1 MTPGERMAKERSGV
15 GRTLGELRRRH
26 VFRVVGVYAIAAW
39 GLLQVADIVLPALL
53 FPPWV
58 MTVLV
63 VVVIAG
69 FPLTAV
75 LAWIYDITPEGV
87 VRTPDS
93 EPASAVDAPVS
104 LRWNWRWVDYLI
116 IVTLAAILVF
126 VLVRGPDGA
135 LRGQPERS
143 IAVLPFADLSP
154 EQDTG
159 YFCDGMAEAILD
171 ALAPLS
177 GLQVAAR
184 TSSFSFRDTDADVRE
199 VARTLN
205 VATLLE
211 GSVRKDGNRIR
222 ISARLVDGRTGH
234 QLWSET
240 YDRMLED
247 VFAVQDSISRAI
259 VDVLRVQVLDEAQL
273 VEVPTGDQ
281 RAYEEYLRG
290 RDQLRNGNTVDDY
303 QQAIERFERALV
315 LDSDFGLARAGICTA
330 YWQQYEL
337 VGDSELADRA
347 IAACREAEATGDRA
361 ETLVALG
368 NVYRETGRVAE
379 SRGLLTRALEA
390 EPNNANAHAG
400 LAQTL
405 RLEGDL
411 EAAEDQLL
419 RAIELDPAYWRHH
432 FALARVMHG
441 QGRIDDTI
449 SHLQQAIRLAPD
461 NPLPYI
467 SLAAIHYYEGDYLR
481 AAEIN
486 RQSLERNPTPRGYSN
501 AGSYYFYAGEYA
513 QAEAMYR
520 RALELFSPGDFRWHG
535 FLAEA
540 LEMQP
545 DNDPQ
550 EIASQYEAAIRL
562 GYERLEINPADHGAR
577 SLVAGYLAK
586 IGRRA
591 EARDELARLEQVD
604 DLDMLAHRA
613 AAFAWLDLDER
624 EQAIGHFEAAV
635 ASGLPAQT
643 LAGDPRLRPLLDNAR
658 FLTLVSDHVDATTDP
673 EGNTQ

>member
-1 MTPGERMAKERSGV
+1 MATDRSRI

-53 FPPWV
+53 FPSWV
-58 MTVLV
+58 MTLLV
-63 VVVIAG
+63 VLVIAG
-69 FPLTAV
+69 FPLAAV
-75 LAWIYDITPEGV
+75 LAWVYDITPEGV
-87 VRTPDS
+87 VRTPDDQPGAGI
-93 EPASAVDAPVS
+93 EGLVS
-104 LRWNWRWVDYLI
+104 LHWNWRWIDYMI
-116 IVTLAAILVF
+116 IVALSAILVF
-126 VLVRGPDGA
+126 VLVRTPDGA
-135 LRGQPERS
+135 SRGPPERS

-154 EQDTG
+154 RQDTG

-184 TSSFSFRDTDADVRE
+184 TSSFAFRDSDADVRE
-199 VARTLN
+199 LARTLG
-205 VATLLE
+205 VGTLLE

-259 VDVLRVQVLDEAQL
+259 VDVLRVQVLDEQKL

-290 RDQLRNGNTVDDY
+290 RDRLRNGNTVEDY
-303 QQAIERFERALV
+303 RQAIERFERALV
-315 LDSDFGLARAGICTA
+315 LDSAFGLARAGICTA
-330 YWQQYEL
+330 YWQQYEV
-337 VGDSELADRA
+337 VGDSELADQA
-347 IAACREAEATGDRA
+347 IAACRAAEAGSDRA

-379 SRGLLTRALEA
+379 SRDLLNRALEA
-390 EPNNANAHAG
+390 EPNNAGAHAG
-400 LAQTL
+400 LAQSM
-405 RLEGDL
+405 RIDGEL
-411 EAAEDQLL
+411 EAAEYHLG

-432 FALARVMHG
+432 FALARVMHE

-449 SHLQQAIRLAPD
+449 SELHQAIRLAPD

-467 SLAAIHYYEGDYLR
+467 SLGAILYYEGDYLR

-486 RQSLERNPTPRGYSN
+486 RQSLERNPTPRAYSN

-545 DNDPQ
+545 QNDPQ
-550 EIASQYEAAIRL
+550 EIASQYDDAVRL
-562 GYERLEINPADHGAR
+562 GYERLNVNPADHGAR
-577 SLVAGYLAK
+577 SLVAGYLART
-586 IGRRA
+586 GETERARA
-591 EARDELARLEQVD
+591 ELETLEQVE

-613 AAFAWLDLDER
+613 AGFAYLDLGLH

-635 ASGLPAQT
+635 AKGFPRQI
-643 LAGDPRLRPLLDNAR
+643 LADDPRLRPLVDHAR
-658 FLTLVSDHVDATTDP
+658 FLALVSDHADSTDNH
-673 EGNTQ
+673 EGEEQ

>member
-1 MTPGERMAKERSGV
+1 MATDHSRISRM
-15 GRTLGELRRRH
+15 LGELRRRH

-39 GLLQVADIVLPALL
+39 GTLQVADTVLPALL
-53 FPPWV
+53 IAPWV
-58 MTVLV
+58 MTLLV
-63 VVVIAG
+63 VLAIFG

-75 LAWIYDITPEGV
+75 LAWIYDVTPEGV
-87 VRTPDS
+87 VRTPES
-93 EPASAVDAPVS
+93 EGSPGAEGTTAANWT
-104 LRWNWRWVDYLI
+104 WNWRWLDFLI
-116 IVTLAAILVF
+116 IAGLATILVF
-126 VLVRGPDGA
+126 LLVREPGSASP
-135 LRGQPERS
+135 GQPERS
-143 IAVLPFADLSP
+143 IAVLPFTDLSP
-154 EQDTG
+154 DKDTG

-184 TSSFSFRDTDADVRE
+184 TSSFAFRDSGADVRE
-199 VARTLN
+199 LARTLG
-205 VATLLE
+205 VGTLLE

-222 ISARLVDGRTGH
+222 VSARLVDGRTGH

-247 VFAVQDSISRAI
+247 VFAVQDNISRAI
-259 VDVLRVQVLDEAQL
+259 VDVLRVQVMDEAKL
-273 VEVPTGDQ
+273 VEAPTDDQ

-290 RDQLRNGNTVDDY
+290 RDQLRNGNTVEDY
-303 QQAIERFERALV
+303 ALAMERFERALA

-347 IAACREAEATGDRA
+347 IAACREAPAGSDRA
-361 ETLVALG
+361 ETLIALG

-379 SRGLLTRALEA
+379 SAALLTQALEA
-390 EPNNANAHAG
+390 EPNNASAHAG
-400 LAQTL
+400 LAQSMRIGGKLDVAEHHL
-405 RLEGDL
+405 R
-411 EAAEDQLL
+411 

-432 FALARVMHG
+432 FALARVMHE
-441 QGRIDDTI
+441 QGRIDETI
-449 SHLQQAIRLAPD
+449 SELRQAIRLAPD

-467 SLAAIHYYEGDYLR
+467 SLGAIHYYQGDYLR

-486 RQSLERNPTPRGYSN
+486 RQSLERNPTPRAYSN

-540 LEMQP
+540 LEMQRE
-545 DNDPQ
+545 NDPR
-550 EIASQYEAAIRL
+550 EIALQYEDAVRL
-562 GYERLEINPADHGAR
+562 GYERLDVNPTDHGAR
-577 SLVAGYLAK
+577 SLIAGYLAR
-586 IGRRA
+586 IGKNEKAMA
-591 EARDELARLEQVD
+591 ELETLEQVE

-613 AAFAWLDLDER
+613 MGLAYMDLEDSH
-624 EQAIGHFEAAV
+624 QALTHFEAAV
-635 ASGLPAQT
+635 AKGFPAQI
-643 LAGDPRLRPLLDNAR
+643 LADDTRLLPLVDHAR
-658 FLTLVSDHVDATTDP
+658 FLALVSDGVDSTTDHK
-673 EGNTQ
+673 GNHQ

>member
-1 MTPGERMAKERSGV
+1 MATDRSRI

-58 MTVLV
+58 MTLLV
-63 VVVIAG
+63 VLVIAG

-75 LAWIYDITPEGV
+75 LAWVYDITPEGV
-87 VRTPDS
+87 VRTPDNQPGA
-93 EPASAVDAPVS
+93 EIEELVS
-104 LRWNWRWVDYLI
+104 LHWNWRWIDYLI
-116 IVTLAAILVF
+116 IVALAAILVF
-126 VLVRGPDGA
+126 VLVRGSDGA
-135 LRGQPERS
+135 SRGPPERS

-154 EQDTG
+154 RQDTG

-184 TSSFSFRDTDADVRE
+184 TSSFAFGDSDADVRE
-199 VARTLN
+199 LARTLG
-205 VATLLE
+205 VGTLLE
-211 GSVRKDGNRIR
+211 GSVRKDGDRIR
-222 ISARLVDGRTGH
+222 VSARLVDGRTGH

-259 VDVLRVQVLDEAQL
+259 VEVLRVQVLDKAKL
-273 VEVPTGDQ
+273 VEVPTDDQ

-290 RDQLRNGNTVDDY
+290 RDQLRNGNTVEDY
-303 QQAIERFERALV
+303 QRAIERFERALIM
-315 LDSDFGLARAGICTA
+315 DSDFGLARAGICTA

-337 VGDSELADRA
+337 VGDSELADQA
-347 IAACREAEATGDRA
+347 IAACRAAEAGSDRA

-368 NVYRETGRVAE
+368 NFYRETGRVAE
-379 SRGLLTRALEA
+379 SRNLLNRALEA
-390 EPNNANAHAG
+390 EPNNASAHAG
-400 LAQTL
+400 LAQSM
-405 RLEGDL
+405 RIDRELETAEYHL
-411 EAAEDQLL
+411 E

-432 FALARVMHG
+432 FALARVMHE
-441 QGRIDDTI
+441 QGRIDDTTRE
-449 SHLQQAIRLAPD
+449 LRQAIRLAPD
-461 NPLPYI
+461 NPVPYI
-467 SLAAIHYYEGDYLR
+467 SLGAIHYYEGDYLR

-486 RQSLERNPTPRGYSN
+486 RQSLERNPTPRAYSN
-501 AGSYYFYAGEYA
+501 AGTNYFYAGEYA

-545 DNDPQ
+545 ENDPQ
-550 EIASQYEAAIRL
+550 EIAAQYEAAVRL
-562 GYERLEINPADHGAR
+562 GYERLEVNPADQEAR
-577 SLVAGYLAK
+577 SLVAGYLART
-586 IGRRA
+586 GETERARA
-591 EARDELARLEQVD
+591 ELETLEQVE
-604 DLDMLAHRA
+604 DLDMVAHRA
-613 AAFAWLDLDER
+613 TGFAYLELDR
-624 EQAIGHFEAAV
+624 HEQAIGHFESAV
-635 ASGLPAQT
+635 AKGFPRQI
-643 LAGDPRLRPLLDNAR
+643 LADDPRLKPLVDDAR
-658 FLTLVSDHVDATTDP
+658 FLALVSDHADSTDDH
-673 EGNTQ
+673 EEDKQ

>member
-1 MTPGERMAKERSGV
+1 MATHRSQDRSRIS
-15 GRTLGELRRRH
+15 RTLGELRRRH

-39 GLLQVADIVLPALL
+39 GILQVADIVLPALL
-53 FPPWV
+53 IPPWV
-58 MTVLV
+58 MSLLV
-63 VVVIAG
+63 VLAIVG

-75 LAWIYDITPEGV
+75 LAWVYDITPDGV

-93 EPASAVDAPVS
+93 ELRPDAEGAAAPHWT
-104 LRWNWRWVDYLI
+104 WNWRWLDYLI
-116 IVTLAAILVF
+116 IAGLLTILAV
-126 VLVRGPDGA
+126 VLVRGPDGNSRD
-135 LRGQPERS
+135 LPERS

-154 EQDTG
+154 QQDTG

-184 TSSFSFRDTDADVRE
+184 TSSFAFRDSDADVRE
-199 VARTLN
+199 LARTLG
-205 VATLLE
+205 VGTLLE
-211 GSVRKDGNRIR
+211 GSVRKDGDRIR
-222 ISARLVDGRTGH
+222 VSARLVDGRTGH

-259 VDVLRVQVLDEAQL
+259 VDVLRVQVLDEAKL
-273 VEVPTGDQ
+273 VEVPTDDQ

-290 RDQLRNGNTVDDY
+290 RDQLRNGNTVEDY
-303 QQAIERFERALV
+303 ARAIERFERALL
-315 LDSDFGLARAGICTA
+315 LDNDFGLARAGICTA

-337 VGDSELADRA
+337 VGDSDLADRA
-347 IAACREAEATGDRA
+347 IAACREAEAGSDRA

-379 SRGLLTRALEA
+379 SRELLQRALES
-390 EPNNANAHAG
+390 EPNNANAHAA
-400 LAQTL
+400 LAQAM
-405 RLEGDL
+405 RIDGEL
-411 EAAEDQLL
+411 EAAEHHLG

-432 FALARVMHG
+432 FALARVMHE
-441 QGRIDDTI
+441 QGRIDETI
-449 SHLQQAIRLAPD
+449 SELRQAIRLAPD
-461 NPLPYI
+461 NPVPYV
-467 SLAAIHYYEGDYLR
+467 SLGAIHYYEGDYLR

-486 RQSLERNPTPRGYSN
+486 RQSLERNPTPRAYSN

-545 DNDPQ
+545 ENDPQ
-550 EIASQYEAAIRL
+550 EIAAQYQDAVRL
-562 GYERLEINPADHGAR
+562 GYERLEVNPADHGAR
-577 SLVAGYLAK
+577 SLVAGYLART
-586 IGRRA
+586 GQT
-591 EARDELARLEQVD
+591 EQARTELERLEQVE

-613 AAFAWLDLDER
+613 MGFAYLDLGDH
-624 EQAIGHFEAAV
+624 EQAVGHFESAV
-635 ASGLPAQT
+635 AKGFPSQI
-643 LAGDPRLRPLLDNAR
+643 LADDPRLLPLIDNAG
-658 FLTLVSDHVDATTDP
+658 FLALVSDHVDSTTDH
-673 EGNTQ
+673 EGNNQ

>member
-1 MTPGERMAKERSGV
+1 MATERSKV

-39 GLLQVADIVLPALL
+39 GLLQVADVVLPALL
-53 FPPWV
+53 IPSWV
-58 MTVLV
+58 MTLLV
-63 VVVIAG
+63 VLVIAG

-75 LAWIYDITPEGV
+75 LAWVYDITPEGV
-87 VRTPDS
+87 VRTSDS
-93 EPASAVDAPVS
+93 GDAPGLDRVMPM
-104 LRWNWRWVDYLI
+104 RWNWRWIDYLI
-116 IVTLAAILVF
+116 IAGLLTILAF
-126 VLVRGPDGA
+126 VLARGPDGNSRD
-135 LRGQPERS
+135 LPERS

-184 TSSFSFRDTDADVRE
+184 TSSFSFRDSDADVRE
-199 VARTLN
+199 LARTLG
-205 VATLLE
+205 VGTLLE
-211 GSVRKDGNRIR
+211 GSVRKDGDRIR
-222 ISARLVDGRTGH
+222 VSARLVDGRTGH

-259 VDVLRVQVLDEAQL
+259 VDVLRVQVLDEAKL
-273 VEVPTGDQ
+273 VEVPTDDQ

-290 RDQLRNGNTVDDY
+290 RDQLRNGNTVEDY
-303 QQAIERFERALV
+303 AQAVERFERALV
-315 LDSDFGLARAGICTA
+315 LDSGFGLARAGICTA

-337 VGDSELADRA
+337 VGDSELAERA
-347 IAACREAEATGDRA
+347 IAACREAEAGSDRA

-379 SRGLLTRALEA
+379 SRELLARALEA

-400 LAQTL
+400 LAQSM
-405 RLEGDL
+405 RIDGEL
-411 EAAEDQLL
+411 EAAEHHLG
-419 RAIELDPAYWRHH
+419 RAIDLDPAYWRHH
-432 FALARVMHG
+432 MAMARVMYE
-441 QGRIDDTI
+441 QGRVDETI
-449 SHLQQAIRLAPD
+449 NDLQQAIRLAPN
-461 NPLPYI
+461 NPVPYV
-467 SLAAIHYYEGDYLR
+467 SLGAIHYYEGDYLR

-486 RQSLERNPTPRGYSN
+486 RQSLERNPTPRAYSN

-540 LEMQP
+540 LEMQA
-545 DNDPQ
+545 DNDPR
-550 EIASQYEAAIRL
+550 EIAEQYEQATRL
-562 GYERLEINPADHGAR
+562 GYERLEVNPADHEAR

-586 IGRRA
+586 TGRQA
-591 EARDELARLEQVD
+591 DAVSELERLEQIE
-604 DLDMLAHRA
+604 DMDMFAHRA
-613 AAFAWLDLDER
+613 TGFAYLELAQTEKAVD
-624 EQAIGHFEAAV
+624 HFEDAV
-635 ASGLPAQT
+635 AKGLPTQD
-643 LAGDPRLRPLLDNAR
+643 LAGDPRLRSLTDNPR
-658 FLTLVSDHVDATTDP
+658 FLALVSDSADSASDQQ
-673 EGNTQ
+673 GDNQ

>member
-1 MTPGERMAKERSGV
+1 MTTDRSRI

-39 GLLQVADIVLPALL
+39 GVLEVADIILPALL
-53 FPPWV
+53 IPPWV
-58 MTVLV
+58 LSLLVVLV
-63 VVVIAG
+63 ILG
-69 FPLTAV
+69 FPLAAV
-75 LAWIYDITPEGV
+75 FAWVYDITPEGV
-87 VRTPDS
+87 LRTPDS
-93 EPASAVDAPVS
+93 QPGLDAGGAIPVH
-104 LRWNWRWVDYLI
+104 WNWRWLDYLI
-116 IVTLAAILVF
+116 IAGLLSILVF
-126 VLVRGPDGA
+126 VLVREPGGTT
-135 LRGQPERS
+135 RGQPERS
-143 IAVLPFADLSP
+143 IAVLPFTDLSP

-184 TSSFSFRDTDADVRE
+184 TSSFSFRDSDADVRE
-199 VARTLN
+199 VARALGVGN
-205 VATLLE
+205 MLE
-211 GSVRKDGNRIR
+211 GSVQKDGNRIR

-234 QLWSET
+234 QVWSET

-259 VDVLRVQVLDEAQL
+259 VDVLRVKVLDDGKL

-290 RDQLRNGNTVDDY
+290 RDQLRNGNTVEDY
-303 QQAIERFERALV
+303 KQAIERFERALV
-315 LDSDFGLARAGICTA
+315 LDESFGLARAGICTA

-337 VGDSELADRA
+337 IGDSELADQA
-347 IAACREAEATGDRA
+347 IAACHAAQATSDRA

-368 NVYRETGRVAE
+368 NVYRETDRVAE
-379 SRGLLTRALEA
+379 SRQLLLRALEA
-390 EPNNANAHAG
+390 EPNNASAHSG
-400 LAQTL
+400 LALSL
-405 RLEGDL
+405 RIDGEL
-411 EAAEDQLL
+411 EAAEHHLR

-432 FALARVMHG
+432 FALARVVYE
-441 QGRIDDTI
+441 QGRVDETI
-449 SHLQQAIRLAPD
+449 GELTQAIRLAPD

-467 SLAAIHYYEGDYLR
+467 SLGAIHYYEGDYLR

-486 RQSLERNPTPRGYSN
+486 RQSLERNPTPRAYSN
-501 AGSYYFYAGEYA
+501 AGSYYFYAGEYT

-545 DNDPQ
+545 GQDPA
-550 EIASQYEAAIRL
+550 EIASQYEAAVRL
-562 GYERLEINPADHGAR
+562 GYERLKINPADHEAR

-586 IGRRA
+586 TGRQA
-591 EARDELARLEQVD
+591 EARSELERLERIE
-604 DLDMLAHRA
+604 DLDMFAHRA
-613 AAFAWLDLDER
+613 AGFAYLEL
-624 EQAIGHFEAAV
+624 EQTEKAVDHFEDAV
-635 ASGLPAQT
+635 AKGLPTQD
-643 LAGDPRLRPLLDNAR
+643 LADDPRLRPLTDNAR
-658 FLTLVSDHVDATTDP
+658 FLALVSDRADSASDP
-673 EGNTQ
+673 QGDNQ

>member
-1 MTPGERMAKERSGV
+1 MATDRSRV

-39 GLLQVADIVLPALL
+39 GVLQVADIILPALL
-53 FPPWV
+53 IPEWV
-58 MTVLV
+58 MTLV
-63 VVVIAG
+63 VVMAIIG
-69 FPLTAV
+69 FPVTAV
-75 LAWIYDITPEGV
+75 LAWVYDITPEGV
-87 VRTPDS
+87 VRTAESLPEPDS
-93 EPASAVDAPVS
+93 DNAVP
-104 LRWNWRWVDYLI
+104 LQWNWRWLDYLI
-116 IVTLAAILVF
+116 IAGLLSILVF
-126 VLVRGPDGA
+126 VLVRGAGENT
-135 LRGQPERS
+135 RGQPERS
-143 IAVLPFADLSP
+143 IAVLPFSDLSP
-154 EQDTG
+154 KQDTG

-184 TSSFSFRDTDADVRE
+184 TSSFSFRDSDADVRE
-199 VARTLN
+199 VARALG
-205 VATLLE
+205 VGTLLE

-234 QLWSET
+234 QLWSDT
-240 YDRMLED
+240 YDRELED

-259 VDVLRVQVLDEAQL
+259 VDVLRVQVLDEQKL

-290 RDQLRNGNTVDDY
+290 RDQLRNGNTVEDY
-303 QQAIERFERALV
+303 QLAIDRFERALV
-315 LDSDFGLARAGICTA
+315 LDDSFGLARAGICTA

-337 VGDSELADRA
+337 VGDSELADLA
-347 IAACREAEATGDRA
+347 IAACREAQATSDRA

-368 NVYRETGRVAE
+368 NVYRETGRVTD
-379 SRGLLTRALEA
+379 SRELFTRALEA

-400 LAQTL
+400 LAQSL
-405 RLEGDL
+405 RTDGEL
-411 EAAEDQLL
+411 EAAEHHLR

-432 FALARVMHG
+432 FALARVAYEQG
-441 QGRIDDTI
+441 QVDETI
-449 SHLQQAIRLAPD
+449 SELTQAIRLAPD
-461 NPLPYI
+461 NPVPYI
-467 SLAAIHYYEGDYLR
+467 SLGAIHYYEGDYLR

-486 RQSLERNPTPRGYSN
+486 RQSLERNPTPRAYSN

-545 DNDPQ
+545 DKDPR
-550 EIASQYEAAIRL
+550 EIASQYEQAIRL
-562 GYERLEINPADHGAR
+562 GYERMEVNPADHEAR

-586 IGRRA
+586 TGQGP
-591 EARDELARLEQVD
+591 EARSELERLEQVE
-604 DLDMLAHRA
+604 DLDRFTHRA
-613 AAFAWLDLDER
+613 AGFAYLTL
-624 EQAIGHFEAAV
+624 EQPEQSIDHFEAAV
-635 ASGLPAQT
+635 AKGLPPQI
-643 LAGDPRLRPLLDNAR
+643 LADDPRLQPLTQNPR
-658 FLTLVSDHVDATTDP
+658 FLTLVSDHVDSTTDQ
-673 EGNTQ
+673 EGNKQ